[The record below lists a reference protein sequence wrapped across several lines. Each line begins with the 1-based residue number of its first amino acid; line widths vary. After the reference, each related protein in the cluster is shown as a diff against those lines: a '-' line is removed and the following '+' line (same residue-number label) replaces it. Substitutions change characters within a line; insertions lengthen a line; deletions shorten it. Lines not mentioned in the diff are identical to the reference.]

1 MYFQRMDGNNSLGF
15 SRQMTAFDVT
25 LDMLI
30 KNNEA
35 TVLANLLRDF
45 VTINGHEASISMVDV
60 VPTFY
65 PVVESVVKFRWQ
77 EKKLV

>member
-1 MYFQRMDGNNSLGF
+1 
-15 SRQMTAFDVT
+15 MTAFDVT

-35 TVLANLLRDF
+35 TVLANSKV

-60 VPTFY
+60 VPYILSSGGVGGQVQVARRNWYQTRY
-65 PVVESVVKFRWQ
+65 ITNCKSRW
-77 EKKLV
+77 LYNN